1 MKYRSFILLFLSTI
15 LFCGCKKEIDTIGLS
30 FQDDDLLNAQF
41 MELPI
46 TAYSV
51 LEDSLYTK
59 NLLNNVVGA
68 VNDPVFGRT
77 EAGFCT
83 QFDLAGSNTS
93 LIGSEDVVAL
103 DSVVLSLQYSGFF
116 GDTLSPMLFEV
127 YELSEQLDK
136 DNYYS
141 NDDHPSHFGT
151 NLLYSNAS
159 FYPRPTTPVT
169 LDTIRYAAHA
179 RLRLSN
185 DFGNRL
191 LYMNSSDL
199 ANTAAF
205 QSAFYG
211 LVVKAT
217 TATRGVGSLSYISLT
232 SAMSGITIYYTA
244 NDSEHKKYTFP
255 ISTNCV
261 RYNFFTHDYSTAST
275 DFRRQVIQHDT
286 TLGQQMLYV
295 QPTGGVKTHISM
307 PALMD
312 TLYGKRYVINRAE
325 LVIANV
331 STDASY
337 FFQPYNLGLQLVTSA
352 GTNTYLPDD
361 ASFTSS
367 NYFGG
372 VYDENTKE
380 YRFRITNYIQQLQR
394 NGINDKGINI
404 VISGAGIRGNRLVLR
419 GTDPSFADRLRLEVY
434 YTAY

>member
-191 LYMNSSDL
+191 LYMSSSDL

-217 TATRGVGSLSYISLT
+217 TATRGAGSLSYISLT
-232 SAMSGITIYYTA
+232 SAMSGITIYYT
-244 NDSEHKKYTFP
+244 
-255 ISTNCV
+255 
-261 RYNFFTHDYSTAST
+261 T
-275 DFRRQVIQHDT
+275 DRKSV
-286 TLGQQMLYV
+286 V
-295 QPTGGVKTHISM
+295 
-307 PALMD
+307 
-312 TLYGKRYVINRAE
+312 
-325 LVIANV
+325 
-331 STDASY
+331 
-337 FFQPYNLGLQLVTSA
+337 
-352 GTNTYLPDD
+352 
-361 ASFTSS
+361 
-367 NYFGG
+367 
-372 VYDENTKE
+372 
-380 YRFRITNYIQQLQR
+380 
-394 NGINDKGINI
+394 
-404 VISGAGIRGNRLVLR
+404 
-419 GTDPSFADRLRLEVY
+419 
-434 YTAY
+434 